1 MSSDDEGQGAFFQ
14 VNTNNNNYDIYSQ
27 QNDEDEEEQF
37 QTVITKNLGGPK
49 RVAPGHHHSSLGT
62 DQNLLKTYLDQAGGA
77 PLGGEEA
84 GGLFHKTR
92 DSKSSDSQWS

>member
-14 VNTNNNNYDIYSQ
+14 VTNNNNNYDIYSQ
-27 QNDEDEEEQF
+27 QDEDEEEQF

-49 RVAPGHHHSSLGT
+49 RVAPGHHSSSLGT

-77 PLGGEEA
+77 RSAGEEA